1 MHKVISQWKWI
12 WINLLFQ
19 WLDAPKIDKNY
30 DSKAIPIGANFGIL
44 CLVQSGSL
52 PLTFQ
57 WLRNGQVIND
67 LKRIEIISIDDWSSK
82 LSIINVS
89 SIDSGNYTCSVRNSF
104 GIDSHTVRLTVK
116 GIFNVNQ

>member
-1 MHKVISQWKWI
+1 M
-12 WINLLFQ
+12 
-19 WLDAPKIDKNY
+19 
-30 DSKAIPIGANFGIL
+30 
-44 CLVQSGSL
+44 QSGSL

-57 WLRNGQVIND
+57 WLKNGQVIND

-116 GIFNVNQ
+116 GISM